1 MGLFDFIKPKKLTKK
16 EYLERGNTWLE
27 KKNNKKA
34 VLDYTKAILLDFN
47 YIEAYFL
54 RGLARVREEGGG
66 ISSASIL
73 YLDALKDFSKVIEI
87 KPSSVSYYNRA
98 NIYDNLKCDGKEAI
112 EDYKRA
118 LELSSNNEDFHLI
131 CSLKIGIAIS
141 NWLVSFEKKEKTADI
156 KRLIEENSKE
166 GINYLN
172 KTIVNKNF
180 SNILSLNQFS
190 NQQKN
195 YDDKKLQLLNAV
207 NELQEIKFTKD
218 SYYIFYSKAIFY
230 RATLKKN
237 LGDEK
242 GYIKDL
248 NLSASRGFQLAQ
260 GRVWL
265 EKQNL

>member
-98 NIYDNLKCDGKEAI
+98 NIYDNLKCDGREAI
-112 EDYKRA
+112 EDYKKA

-141 NWLVSFEKKEKTADI
+141 NWLVSFEEKEKTADI

-172 KTIVNKNF
+172 IPSASVNE
-180 SNILSLNQFS
+180 FS

-195 YDDKKLQLLNAV
+195 YEDKKLQLLNAV
-207 NELQEIKFTKD
+207 NELQEIKFTKV

-237 LGDEK
+237 IGDEK